1 MKREGTVHD
10 LKTSKIMQCTLL
22 SFGFLLFNI
31 QLVHAQEAQVDTTNF
46 YDYFRR
52 CKEWRICAV
61 KSSN

>member
-1 MKREGTVHD
+1 MKREGALHD
-10 LKTSKIMQCTLL
+10 LKARKIMQGLFLC
-22 SFGFLLFNI
+22 FGVLLFNSQII
-31 QLVHAQEAQVDTTNF
+31 QAQEAQVDATNF